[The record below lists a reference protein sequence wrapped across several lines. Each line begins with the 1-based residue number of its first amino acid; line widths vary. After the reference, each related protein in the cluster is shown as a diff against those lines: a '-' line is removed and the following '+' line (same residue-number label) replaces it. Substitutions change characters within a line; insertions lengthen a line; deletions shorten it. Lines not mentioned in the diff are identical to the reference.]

1 MEFNECS
8 TPALKKTF
16 VVPNWYWP
24 VVIPPATILRWCNR
38 WPVMSLYCR
47 SSSASLRMS
56 AMAWLCF
63 LHKKQKQKVNI
74 NNVVRKNI
82 GRTICGPKIYNV
94 DPKNTVGHP
103 SVLYIG
109 DGQNTTHPSI
119 NRNCNRKGRYRNR
132 FGYPARRTRNASMTP
147 AYFNCRKTF
156 GASKESGNFSVLD
169 LMQRTKRGLV
179 CCIVL
184 IKAVNWSWKNKKI
197 GKMIISGENVVRKIV
212 DQK

>member
-63 LHKKQKQKVNI
+63 LHTQKTKSQHYMLS
-74 NNVVRKNI
+74 
-82 GRTICGPKIYNV
+82 GKILAEKYV
-94 DPKNTVGHP
+94 DPKYTMWTQKIQLAIHQFCTSVTVRI
-103 SVLYIG
+103 LL
-109 DGQNTTHPSI
+109 
-119 NRNCNRKGRYRNR
+119 
-132 FGYPARRTRNASMTP
+132 TP
-147 AYFNCRKTF
+147 ASTETATEKAGT
-156 GASKESGNFSVLD
+156 ATDSGTPPAALA
-169 LMQRTKRGLV
+169 TPP
-179 CCIVL
+179 
-184 IKAVNWSWKNKKI
+184 
-197 GKMIISGENVVRKIV
+197 
-212 DQK
+212 